1 MKGIIFTEF
10 LEMVESTF
18 SPAVADQIIEQNEL
32 DSNGIYTSVGNYN
45 KQELLK
51 LVTSLSGIVNIPVDV
66 LVKEYGKY
74 LLKRFLVYYPQFFEE
89 LTTTFD
95 FLDTI
100 DRHVHVEV
108 EKLYTDVELPSF
120 QTKRLSDTQMQMVYH
135 SSNPFAVLAEG
146 LIEGAAEH
154 FKENISIR
162 SDISD
167 DHQVAT
173 FNLTLVG

>member
-1 MKGIIFTEF
+1 
-10 LEMVESTF
+10 
-18 SPAVADQIIEQNEL
+18 
-32 DSNGIYTSVGNYN
+32 
-45 KQELLK
+45 
-51 LVTSLSGIVNIPVDV
+51 
-66 LVKEYGKY
+66 
-74 LLKRFLVYYPQFFEE
+74 
-89 LTTTFD
+89 
-95 FLDTI
+95 
-100 DRHVHVEV
+100 
-108 EKLYTDVELPSF
+108 
-120 QTKRLSDTQMQMVYH
+120 MQMVYH